1 MKAYKETDILYLIF
15 NIQSYL
21 RMKKYK
27 ELESYI
33 NDFQSKNKS
42 FSLSELIIE
51 IEKENRYLQNE
62 ILKK

>member
-1 MKAYKETDILYLIF
+1 LTSAFEIIYLVL
-15 NIQSYL
+15 NVKSYL

-42 FSLSELIIE
+42 FSLSELITE

-62 ILKK
+62 MLKK

>member
-1 MKAYKETDILYLIF
+1 MKVYKESEVIYLF
-15 NIQSYL
+15 LNVKSYL

-42 FSLSELIIE
+42 FSLSELITE

-62 ILKK
+62 MLKK

>member
-1 MKAYKETDILYLIF
+1 MKVYKEIEVIYLIL
-15 NIQSYL
+15 NVKSYL

-42 FSLSELIIE
+42 FSLSELITE

-62 ILKK
+62 MLKK

>member
-1 MKAYKETDILYLIF
+1 MKAYKETDICYLIL
-15 NIQSYL
+15 NVKSYL

-42 FSLSELIIE
+42 FSLSELIAE
-51 IEKENRYLQNE
+51 VEEENRYLQNE

>member
-1 MKAYKETDILYLIF
+1 
-15 NIQSYL
+15 
-21 RMKKYK
+21 MKKYK

-42 FSLSELIIE
+42 FSLSELITE

-62 ILKK
+62 MLKNNL